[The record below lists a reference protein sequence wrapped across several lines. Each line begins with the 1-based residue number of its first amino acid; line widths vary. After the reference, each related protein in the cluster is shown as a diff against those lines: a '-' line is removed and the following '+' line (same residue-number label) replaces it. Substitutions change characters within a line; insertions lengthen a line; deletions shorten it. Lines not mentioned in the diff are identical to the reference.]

1 MKPSQIHKEISWAA
15 YLASTTLKVK
25 VITNNT
31 DDDDDDD
38 DDDDNALTPVAAIIA
53 AT

>member
-38 DDDDNALTPVAAIIA
+38 DDNALTPVAAIIA